1 MLAQATHTASVA
13 LAITGM
19 FGNRGSRFAG
29 RLLTYFPFSFLSV
42 TKIASLVYER
52 KNYAVGNGKGAPLAT
67 DNCYI
72 IRMTSG
78 VDEVNLS
85 DSALKQDLL
94 KPRTTY

>member
-1 MLAQATHTASVA
+1 
-13 LAITGM
+13 M
-19 FGNRGSRFAG
+19 FGNRGSRFDAG

-52 KNYAVGNGKGAPLAT
+52 KNYAAVNGKGAPLAAT

-72 IRMTSG
+72 IRMTFG

-94 KPRTTY
+94 KPRISY